1 VDWMGVAG
9 DLASSGGSL
18 YDWHTYWFGALEY
31 RNLAQTHP
39 ALFARGNHDGE
50 HPYSYAYS
58 ALPGNEAW
66 YAFDYGNSRFLFLD
80 TEASTSAVPGQYA
93 WLTNELARPGTQN
106 AAFRVVCFHKL
117 PYANLWNGG
126 GYTGESWVRNDWVPL
141 FAQYHVD
148 AVINGHS
155 HNYNR
160 GVTNGV
166 TYLVV
171 GGGGGALDTER
182 VAYWPLFPLEFE
194 FSRYHYGLMQVR
206 GNTLTWSAFDNS
218 DILLDN
224 FTLQS
229 RVPLLEWKSSD
240 PTGGVLPLAVTGKPG
255 TTYILE
261 RSGDLAAWSAVA
273 TNTIPTNGPPTATNF
288 IPVTAT
294 QGFFRARAMP

>member
-1 VDWMGVAG
+1 M
-9 DLASSGGSL
+9 AS
-18 YDWHTYWFGALEY
+18 T
-31 RNLAQTHP
+31 RI
-39 ALFARGNHDGE
+39 R
-50 HPYSYAYS
+50 YAYS
-58 ALPGNEAW
+58 ALPGNGSW
-66 YAFDYGNSRFLFLD
+66 YAFDYGNSRFIFLD
-80 TEASTSAVPGQYA
+80 TEASTSAVPG
-93 WLTNELARPGTQN
+93 TIRLAGERARRARRLKTRPS
-106 AAFRVVCFHKL
+106 ASSAFHKL

-141 FAQYHVD
+141 FRQYHVD

-194 FSRYHYGLMQVR
+194 YSRYHYGLMQISGHV
-206 GNTLTWSAFDNS
+206 LTWSAFDNS
-218 DILLDN
+218 DQLLDN

-240 PTGGVLPLAVTGKPG
+240 ATGGVLPLAVTGKPG
-255 TTYILE
+255 DTYVLE
-261 RSGDLAAWSAVA
+261 RSSDLVAWSAVA
-273 TNTIPTNGPPTATNF
+273 TNTIPTSGAPSVTNSIPTATA
-288 IPVTAT
+288 PA
-294 QGFFRARAMP
+294 FFRAWAKP